1 MENEKE
7 WMIDVRIT
15 ARFLPKK
22 PIDDVVVRQAQL
34 MLDVECAKI
43 DGIVKE
49 ILLRRI
55 QENEVRK

>member
-1 MENEKE
+1 
-7 WMIDVRIT
+7 MIDVRIT